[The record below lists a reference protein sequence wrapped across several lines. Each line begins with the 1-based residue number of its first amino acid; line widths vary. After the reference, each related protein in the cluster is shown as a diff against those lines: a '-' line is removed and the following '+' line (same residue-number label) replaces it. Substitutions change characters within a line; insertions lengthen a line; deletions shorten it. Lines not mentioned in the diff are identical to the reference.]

1 MALTGGQVPVS
12 GYQAPD
18 SSGAIK
24 AAGALGAM
32 PSQMVTGFAGQVQDY
47 LKQQKEQVK
56 SVTTAS
62 RIAGMLESK
71 APDLIPGIGELKA
84 TLEDQEIP
92 LSQRIAAAESLFDLM
107 KVGYEVKDYNNK
119 NRLLEMQMQRSSE
132 AQSAAQDT
140 SRGGL

>member
-18 SSGAIK
+18 YSGAVK

-140 SRGGL
+140 SRRGR